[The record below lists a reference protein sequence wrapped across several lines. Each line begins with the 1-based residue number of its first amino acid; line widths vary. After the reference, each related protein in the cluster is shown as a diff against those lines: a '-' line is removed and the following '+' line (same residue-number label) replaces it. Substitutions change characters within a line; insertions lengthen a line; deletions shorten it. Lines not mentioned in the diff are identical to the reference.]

1 MGIMERIRLGQEKR
15 ERHQFINNVV
25 DELLEQKDLSAQIYY
40 LEKLSEAGK
49 LSDDEYDVL
58 STLVSKKWL
67 HKYPRKTLEKLW

>member
-25 DELLEQKDLSAQIYY
+25 DALLEQKDLSAQIYY

-49 LSDDEYDVL
+49 LSDDEYDLL

>member
-25 DELLEQKDLSAQIYY
+25 DELLEQKDISAQIYY
-40 LEKLSEAGK
+40 LEKLLEAGK
-49 LSDDEYDVL
+49 LSDDEYDLL

>member
-15 ERHQFINNVV
+15 ERHRFLNNVV
-25 DELLEQKDLSAQIYY
+25 DALLEQKDISAQIYY

-49 LSDDEYDVL
+49 LSDDEYDLL